1 MMPTPPQEQVPTPP
15 PSQKV
20 PDHFFL
26 LSNFGLTVLF
36 VVVALMLNSEITA
49 FEETGETLRMHVL
62 LIMLY
67 DLGGKNLVVGFLL
80 FFAGIFFLGGVGEI
94 VSLIRRKG
102 QTR

>member
-1 MMPTPPQEQVPTPP
+1 MIPNPPHEQSSP
-15 PSQKV
+15 PSPPNKGGKY
-20 PDHFFL
+20 FFL

-36 VVVALMLNSEITA
+36 VVVAFMLNAEITA

-80 FFAGIFFLGGVGEI
+80 FFAGIFSLGGVSEI
-94 VSLIRRKG
+94 VSLIRNRG
-102 QTR
+102 RAL